1 MRKILLLAILLSFH
15 SLALAQGLQLPSNS
29 IAITDNVLSV
39 ISNPALLGARPGA
52 EMMLIFPYSDDT
64 FNEDRG
70 LLLKF
75 GSLGFGA
82 EFAQNDSFSF
92 NRYTLS
98 SGHELAK
105 GIYFGGGYSWYRA
118 QDWEGSWN
126 AGFGFRPLPFVS
138 FGAVAN
144 DFNRPDRDGSV
155 LEPSYGMALALRPF
169 GWRYTLSADLLL
181 TKAEDHDY
189 GDNLDPLLRLEAQP
203 MDGIR
208 LIGEYRTD
216 SEFFGLGFS
225 LAVDRVAAGTFRR
238 MDDFGSH
245 LQSVGHIHLTSA
257 VQQNMFSPP
266 PHQIVEIKLDGE
278 IRESEPPFSFFGGE
292 NAKTLHQ
299 LLREIQHY
307 ADDPLVDGLLINFQ
321 NPRMGLAQAQQLR
334 RSLEEFKDTGKRLIA
349 FSETYSQRS
358 YYLATVCDEIY
369 LLPVGDLDLK
379 GLAAVMGYWKG
390 TLDKLGIGI
399 QVVRVRDYKT
409 AVNAFIF
416 EEPTQA
422 EAEMINWLLDDIY
435 GQICDKIAVGRNW
448 TVEEVK
454 SKVDGGPYTAKWAM
468 DEGLVDSLK
477 YYDEL
482 TKELKGEK
490 FHLVSERSYWSRG
503 DYSEEWPDL
512 RNPRVAVIYAE
523 GTIVSGE
530 SGQNFLTG
538 SYMGSETIAK
548 AISKA
553 REDKSIDA
561 IILRVDSPGGSGLA
575 SNVIYREVR
584 RITEDEEH
592 RKPIIVSMGN
602 VAASGGYYIS
612 CAADTIIAE
621 EGTITGSIGGFA
633 IKPNLQGLHKKIR
646 YNTSTFKRGQHA
658 DAYSLSRPF
667 TDEEMEILKQAI
679 EEFYGDFIGK
689 VADGRGLEE
698 ASVDSIGEGRVW
710 TGQQAKDR
718 GLVDLIGGMDLA
730 FEVVRAQLGE
740 AEGAALDLQFF
751 PEHHGFFANVAQG
764 LAQIGHKPLPEAVNE
779 ILEPLYMIAV
789 FNEGEPLLLMPY
801 EIETK

>member
-1 MRKILLLAILLSFH
+1 MRKFLLIAILLSVP

-29 IAITDNVLSV
+29 IAVTDNVLSV

-52 EMMLIFPYSDDT
+52 EMMLMFPYTDDT
-64 FNEDRG
+64 FDEDRG
-70 LLLKF
+70 LLIKL

-82 EFAQNDSFSF
+82 EFAQNDTFSF

-98 SGHELAK
+98 SGHKLTK
-105 GIYFGGGYSWYRA
+105 GIYFGGGYSWYRM

-144 DFNRPDRDGSV
+144 DINRPDRDGSV

-169 GWRYTLSADLLL
+169 GWRYTLSADLQL
-181 TKAEDHDY
+181 TKSDDHDY
-189 GDNLDPLLRLEAQP
+189 GDHLDPLIRLEAQP

-225 LAVDRVAAGTFRR
+225 VAVDRLAVGSFRR
-238 MDDFGSH
+238 MDDFGGH
-245 LQSVGHIHLTSA
+245 LQSVGYIHLTSA
-257 VQQNMFSPP
+257 VQPNQFTPP

-278 IRESEPPFSFFGGE
+278 IRESEAPFSLFGGGH
-292 NAKTLHQ
+292 AKTLQ
-299 LLREIQHY
+299 KLRREIQHY

-321 NPRMGLAQAQQLR
+321 NPQMGFAQAQQLR

-358 YYLATVCDEIY
+358 YYIATVCDEIY
-369 LLPVGDLDLK
+369 LLPVGDVDLK

-409 AVNAFIF
+409 AANSFAF
-416 EEPTQA
+416 EEPTEA

-435 GQICDKIAVGRNW
+435 GQMCDKIAVGRNW
-448 TVEEVK
+448 TVDEAK
-454 SKVDGGPYTAKWAM
+454 SKVDGGPYTAKWAF

-477 YYDEL
+477 YHDEL
-482 TKELKGEK
+482 AKALKDDR
-490 FHLVSERSYWSRG
+490 FHLVGEKAYWSRG
-503 DYSEEWPDL
+503 DYSEDWPDL
-512 RNPRVAVIYAE
+512 RVPKVAVIYAE
-523 GTIVSGE
+523 GAIVSGE
-530 SGQNFLTG
+530 SGQNLFSG
-538 SYMGSETIAK
+538 SYMGSETIAR
-548 AISKA
+548 AIAQA
-553 REDKSIDA
+553 REDKNIDA

-575 SNVIYREVR
+575 SDVIYREVR
-584 RITEDEEH
+584 RTTEDEEN

-602 VAASGGYYIS
+602 VAGSGGYYIS

-621 EGTITGSIGGFA
+621 AGTITGSIGVIA
-633 IKPNLQGLHKKIR
+633 MKPNLQGLHKKIR
-646 YNTSTFKRGQHA
+646 YNTSTFKRGEHA

-679 EEFYGDFIGK
+679 EEFYGDFVGK
-689 VADGRGLEE
+689 VAEGRGMEK

-710 TGQQAKDR
+710 TGQQGKDR

-751 PEHHGFFANVAQG
+751 PEHRGFFANMAQG
-764 LAQIGHKPLPEAVNE
+764 LAQMGHKPLPEAVTKT
-779 ILEPLYMIAV
+779 LEPLYMIAV